1 MSWDTLTQT
10 GLMVSIIMI
19 SIMLYLIVRDSP
31 S

>member
-10 GLMVSIIMI
+10 GLIASIIMI

>member
-1 MSWDTLTQT
+1 MSWDTLTLT

-19 SIMLYLIVRDSP
+19 SIMLYLIVRDNP